1 MPTDSKED
9 DILQTQHIYELLCDW
24 IEGNTP
30 APFRHLD
37 LPDMLFLFSPYP
49 SQVQT
54 RQVDKVKIYSEDHF
68 DKLLTRLPSNQRLH
82 IFAFKLKRVTTKK
95 ILHLLLQS
103 EKDSFLPLV
112 FIVKEYHSDTTSSQ
126 ILPSSC
132 MQIREH
138 RKHLIYLLHLGLVP
152 RFQNRSTVTHHN
164 TSAHNTKP
172 RKNPSQMLVA
182 LVLSLEPNPH
192 ISVEWTHSDNNYRQT
207 WVANKDILSERILA
221 ELSSLPAALRVD
233 IKNRPPCFTKLA
245 TPDCTSVAITLDAKS
260 LVTLEKGLQSL
271 NNIANSI
278 LNKARNHKDYAEFQ
292 RICRPFLG
300 HGDLKQEENMHRS
313 CNVFD
318 INSIKQEKRIEIMQF
333 VQSQGLPYHVTSSQ
347 HLIIHTNALHI
358 EALRIALLGTQLTL
372 PFGSHENC
380 LCMQFSP
387 QTQTHH
393 IVSIVKPGEI
403 TVDYYQIEANDDLLL
418 DSFTPSPNFEQV
430 LKSRYHASDI
440 RVSIITEEDGAN
452 CKVITFA
459 APSQL
464 LLLPVEFQYQES
476 NYVIN
481 FKLPSATLARS
492 FLPVKVVERAR
503 DHFDQVKLQGSGM
516 QARLACPMP
525 LEHNRHSENRVQQL
539 KTRFLQVKG
548 EAVLCYIADEWCPII
563 ILTQAIS
570 VDLLQVLLPLTV
582 ADPDGLSHDIVLRNS
597 DHITWSYDQYAPQ
610 DDIDSIVQA
619 RLQAGHTFTIKMPRL
634 EQGYVKYSSCEAF
647 EIVAP
652 QNTDIIIVARPQVD
666 VLNILDNSDRV
677 HIVATG
683 HCDIPNR
690 SSKSSSQVIQE
701 KATSD
706 LESNGLRSLTHNSSR
721 HGERSPQA
729 NTSADCNMSPRAS
742 HNVPEE
748 EDAIMN
754 SPVRNHH
761 LATSNNENIVSCV
774 TPTVPFTIVE
784 GKRPSTIQPST
795 AVPNPKALLD
805 AQTNVTV
812 NVSSP
817 DLIIDTVPTPI
828 APCRTA
834 ADNAHDH
841 PINQDTKAD
850 LTTNLASH
858 ALEVKPT
865 TLASSSS
872 HNIHDNK
879 PADYLSKQGLLAMQ
893 QGIKH
898 RQLLDFARS
907 DPILRDCEEL
917 SALVPLALEHLNAT
931 RLNQSPFSTIMR
943 ILAIDRD
950 TVGSSLHIR
959 EIILQAIS
967 KGWTPT
973 KHPRTDPLQKNHFAF
988 ALSTLNGINPDHSQP
1003 WEEMLEIVV
1012 EALPEEQIDLYTC
1025 EFQLSCPKCTR
1036 STISSSPI
1044 LQFTLTDADYIAP
1057 DNLMVALQRAKP
1069 HINSHWHSCQ
1079 NNTCDSKHFIA
1090 HVERRAVPLIVKLPS
1105 STTLTADNDILNYF
1119 TGQQVR
1125 IGKQDY
1131 CLRAILIQE
1140 ATSSVLYLIEPKQT
1154 RGRCKIVCYH
1164 PYLGQLDWHNFV
1176 SKHKIHQDRI
1186 ISFVFSNPIP
1196 IDAAK
1201 FIQPALSSNEAT
1213 MHPPPSPAT
1222 KPKVHA
1228 TFNLPD
1234 CDLTLE
1240 PAKPTPSLEP
1250 SNVLNDKF
1258 PLEDEIQII
1267 EPPKYAL
1274 ISLFDGCG
1282 TTLQVVTKQIG
1293 HPPSVFL
1300 CCEKD
1305 TTLRIIV
1312 AEQLGLDFDGNWCR
1326 SRRGPVSI
1334 YLDDVAKLFAED
1346 SKVIREFCGFLLHNQ
1361 PAPILKVL
1369 AIAGSPCTEL
1379 TWAEINKGILGVT
1392 GPNSSLFYYFH
1403 LMLWQIRELAP
1414 TFDIRFLLEN
1424 AGSMREVHFQ
1434 EIKYV
1439 LGLPTTVT
1447 REELTWKAQN
1457 ISIAKRDRIFFRNF
1471 QDTDADALQENP
1483 PLYDSP
1489 WGPLL
1494 RCDNSIVPAEP
1505 FMRPRENI
1513 NDIMQR
1519 LSWTSY
1525 HPSSLLWNY
1534 DYFGGRTNFARAC
1547 QIPPKGRF
1555 PRLDWSQIIPFYFQD
1570 AWKKFILAMQL
1581 GSTTDQ
1587 KDAAIDGILPLLH
1600 NPALQMPFR
1609 LMTEDELL
1617 RTAGLSGYF
1626 EQVQASSH
1634 LWTAHTKRS
1643 AVGNSFHPQLIA
1655 AALGTRRQ
1663 CFAWLSQATPSQKQF
1678 PSPLEVQ
1685 QSYVALC
1692 NKLNLEIEAKSIQLK
1707 KTMQACPYGSI
1718 SPCIQQITIPQIT
1731 VPTNTK
1737 LFRPPQYFRKE
1748 TIENQ
1753 TKASRDARLTAIL
1766 PHCELFAK
1774 AIELP
1779 QLLCNGYPRFL
1790 SHNELSTSLL
1800 TGASSSIQALDVLIA
1815 NLKQS
1820 PTRPSCLAAIIDL
1833 YNYIHK
1839 SHGRVA
1845 FIVQQGISE
1854 PYQFD
1859 IVGYDTYCHLGLFKV
1874 QGPSLAFNWII
1885 FSPEPQPIPSFK
1897 SIPSLVDDVN
1907 CFSIV
1912 DNKGIPNQELLLC
1925 LRNDESLAVLSVT
1938 PHHITV
1944 THSRCVLSI
1953 LSLILT
1959 AKLSNFHHRGSP
1971 FCHANFQTIPLFSI
1985 SAELCDA
1992 TLYLDLTQIE
2002 LIYASPGHAQPIECS
2017 FAIFIPRQGLLKQ
2030 KMPLVS
2036 STTFTHEHIV
2046 DNTQLQ
2052 NIIHWYTS
2060 GFTLTTGHC
2069 NRPREPF
2076 LLFGVQGELLQQIM
2090 FSPTSAQWRAYS
2102 SSPCRLRGHF
2112 ATCLA
2117 KELKSNT
2124 GVHTNPIVLATF
2136 ATSTTFEY

>member
-54 RQVDKVKIYSEDHF
+54 RQVAKVKIYSEDHF

-164 TSAHNTKP
+164 TTAHNTKP
-172 RKNPSQMLVA
+172 GKNPSQMLVA

-525 LEHNRHSENRVQQL
+525 LEHNRYSENRVQQL

-634 EQGYVKYSSCEAF
+634 EQGFVKYSSCEAF

-761 LATSNNENIVSCV
+761 LATSNNENSVSCV

-805 AQTNVTV
+805 AQTNVTA

-841 PINQDTKAD
+841 PINQDTKTD

-1057 DNLMVALQRAKP
+1057 DNHMVALQRAKP

-1090 HVERRAVPLIVKLPS
+1090 HVERRAVPLIVKLPL

-1201 FIQPALSSNEAT
+1201 FIQPALSSSEAT

-1305 TTLRIIV
+1305 ATLRIIV

-1403 LMLWQIRELAP
+1403 LMLWQIRELVP
-1414 TFDIRFLLEN
+1414 TLDIRFLLEN

-1494 RCDNSIVPAEP
+1494 RSDNSIVPAEP

-1663 CFAWLSQATPSQKQF
+1663 CFEWLSQATPSQKQF

-1718 SPCIQQITIPQIT
+1718 SPCIQQITIPQLT

-1800 TGASSSIQALDVLIA
+1800 TGASSPIQALDVLIA

-1925 LRNDESLAVLSVT
+1925 LQNDESLAVLSVT

-1944 THSRCVLSI
+1944 AHSRCVLST

-2076 LLFGVQGELLQQIM
+2076 LLFGVQGELLQQLM
-2090 FSPTSAQWRAYS
+2090 FSPTSAQ
-2102 SSPCRLRGHF
+2102 
-2112 ATCLA
+2112 
-2117 KELKSNT
+2117 
-2124 GVHTNPIVLATF
+2124 
-2136 ATSTTFEY
+2136 

>member
-172 RKNPSQMLVA
+172 GKNPSQMLVA

-634 EQGYVKYSSCEAF
+634 EQGFVKYSSCEAF

-666 VLNILDNSDRV
+666 VLNILDNSDQV

-795 AVPNPKALLD
+795 AVPNPKALFD
-805 AQTNVTV
+805 AQTNVTA

-1069 HINSHWHSCQ
+1069 HINSHWRSCQ

-1312 AEQLGLDFDGNWCR
+1312 AEQLGLDFDGNWCW

-1663 CFAWLSQATPSQKQF
+1663 CFEWLSQATPSQKQF

-1718 SPCIQQITIPQIT
+1718 SPCIQQITIPQLT
-1731 VPTNTK
+1731 VPTSTK

-1925 LRNDESLAVLSVT
+1925 LQNDESLAVLSVT

-1992 TLYLDLTQIE
+1992 TLYTLT
-2002 LIYASPGHAQPIECS
+2002 LLRSSS
-2017 FAIFIPRQGLLKQ
+2017 F
-2030 KMPLVS
+2030 MPLLATLNPLSVP
-2036 STTFTHEHIV
+2036 
-2046 DNTQLQ
+2046 LQ
-2052 NIIHWYTS
+2052 
-2060 GFTLTTGHC
+2060 
-2069 NRPREPF
+2069 
-2076 LLFGVQGELLQQIM
+2076 
-2090 FSPTSAQWRAYS
+2090 YS
-2102 SSPCRLRGHF
+2102 SPDKD
-2112 ATCLA
+2112 CLS
-2117 KELKSNT
+2117 KRC
-2124 GVHTNPIVLATF
+2124 P
-2136 ATSTTFEY
+2136 

>member
-1 MPTDSKED
+1 MPIDSKED

-37 LPDMLFLFSPYP
+37 SPDMLFLFSPYP
-49 SQVQT
+49 SQVQI
-54 RQVDKVKIYSEDHF
+54 RQVDRVKIYSEDHF
-68 DKLLTRLPSNQRLH
+68 EKLLTRLPSNQRLH

-112 FIVKEYHSDTTSSQ
+112 FIVKEYHSDTTSFQ

-138 RKHLIYLLHLGLVP
+138 RKHFIYLLHLGLVP
-152 RFQNRSTVTHHN
+152 RIQNRNTATHHN
-164 TSAHNTKP
+164 TSVRNAKP
-172 RKNPSQMLVA
+172 GKTPSQMLVA
-182 LVLSLEPNPH
+182 LVLSLEPSPH

-271 NNIANSI
+271 NNIANSM
-278 LNKARNHKDYAEFQ
+278 LDKARNHKDYAEFQ

-333 VQSQGLPYHVTSSQ
+333 VQSQGLPYHVTPSQ

-380 LCMQFSP
+380 LCMQFFP
-387 QTQTHH
+387 RTQTHH
-393 IVSIVKPGEI
+393 IVSVVKPGEI

-430 LKSRYHASDI
+430 LKSRYQASDI

-452 CKVITFA
+452 CKVISFA
-459 APSQL
+459 APPQL
-464 LLLPVEFQYQES
+464 LLLPVELQYQES
-476 NYVIN
+476 HYAIN

-492 FLPVKVVERAR
+492 FLPIKVVERAR

-570 VDLLQVLLPLTV
+570 VDLLQVLLSSTV
-582 ADPDGLSHDIVLRNS
+582 AGPDGLSHDIVLRNS
-597 DHITWSYDQYAPQ
+597 DHITWTFDQYVPQ
-610 DDIDSIVQA
+610 DDTDSIVQV

-634 EQGYVKYSSCEAF
+634 EQGHVKYSSCEAF
-647 EIVAP
+647 ELFAP

-666 VLNILDNSDRV
+666 VFNILDDSDRV
-677 HIVATG
+677 HIVTTG
-683 HCDIPNR
+683 HCDVPNKG
-690 SSKSSSQVIQE
+690 SKSSSQVMQE
-701 KATSD
+701 KATTD
-706 LESNGLRSLTHNSSR
+706 LGSNGLRSLTHDSSH
-721 HGERSPQA
+721 HGGVGSQVDTP
-729 NTSADCNMSPRAS
+729 ADYNMSPRVSNNA
-742 HNVPEE
+742 PEI

-754 SPVRNHH
+754 SPVRDNH
-761 LATSNNENIVSCV
+761 LATPNNENIDSRV
-774 TPTVPFTIVE
+774 TPTFPFTIIE
-784 GKRPSTIQPST
+784 EKKFSTIQPPT
-795 AVPNPKALLD
+795 VVQNPKASLD
-805 AQTNVTV
+805 TGINEAAKA
-812 NVSSP
+812 SSP
-817 DLIIDTVPTPI
+817 DLIVDTVPTPI
-828 APCRTA
+828 APTQTTIG
-834 ADNAHDH
+834 NAHDH
-841 PINQDTKAD
+841 PIKRDTKTD
-850 LTTNLASH
+850 QTTNQTSH
-858 ALEVKPT
+858 FLVDKPT

-872 HNIHDNK
+872 HNTHDNK
-879 PADYLSKQGLLAMQ
+879 PADYLSKQGLLSMQ
-893 QGIKH
+893 QGVKH

-917 SALVPLALEHLNAT
+917 PALVPRALEHLDAT
-931 RLNQSPFSTIMR
+931 RLNRSPFLTVMR

-950 TVGSSLHIR
+950 TAGSSLHIR

-973 KHPRTDPLQKNHFAF
+973 RHSRTDPLQKNHFAF

-1025 EFQLSCPKCTR
+1025 DFQLSCPMCART
-1036 STISSSPI
+1036 TNSSSPI
-1044 LQFTLTDADYIAP
+1044 LQFLLTDADHIVP

-1079 NNTCDSKHFIA
+1079 NNTCESKHFIA
-1090 HVERRAVPLIVKLPS
+1090 HVEKRAVPLTVKLPS
-1105 STTLTADNDILNYF
+1105 STTLFVTNDVINYF

-1140 ATSSVLYLIEPKQT
+1140 ATSSVLYLIEPKQA

-1164 PYLGQLDWHNFV
+1164 PYLGQLDWRNFV
-1176 SKHKIHQDRI
+1176 SKHKIHQDKI
-1186 ISFVFSNPIP
+1186 ISFVFANPIL

-1201 FIQPALSSNEAT
+1201 IIQPALPSNEAAT
-1213 MHPPPSPAT
+1213 QPQPSPAT
-1222 KPKVHA
+1222 RPNFPL
-1228 TFNLPD
+1228 TFNLPNVD
-1234 CDLTLE
+1234 PSLE
-1240 PAKPTPSLEP
+1240 PAKPTSGLEP
-1250 SNVLNDKF
+1250 TNVLNDNV
-1258 PLEDEIQII
+1258 PLEEEIQII

-1282 TTLQVVTKQIG
+1282 ATLQVVTKQIG

-1334 YLDDVAKLFAED
+1334 YLDDVSKLFAEN
-1346 SKVIREFCGFLLHNQ
+1346 SKVIREFCGFLVHNH

-1414 TFDIRFLLEN
+1414 TLDIRFLLEN

-1447 REELTWKAQN
+1447 REELTWKAEN

-1489 WGPLL
+1489 WGPPL
-1494 RCDNSIVPAEP
+1494 RSDNSIVPAEP
-1505 FMRPRENI
+1505 FMRPRENV

-1534 DYFGGRTNFARAC
+1534 DYFGGRTNFAQAC

-1555 PRLDWSQIIPFYFQD
+1555 PRLDWNKFIPFYFQD
-1570 AWKKFILAMQL
+1570 AWKKFLLAMQS

-1626 EQVQASSH
+1626 EQVHASSH
-1634 LWTAHTKRS
+1634 LWTAYTKRS

-1663 CFAWLSQATPSQKQF
+1663 CFTWLNQPTPSQKQF

-1692 NKLNLEIEAKSIQLK
+1692 NKLNLEIEAKNIQLK
-1707 KTMQACPYGSI
+1707 KTMQTCPYGSI
-1718 SPCIQQITIPQIT
+1718 SPCLQQITIPQLT

-1737 LFRPPQYFRKE
+1737 LFRPPQYFKKE
-1748 TIENQ
+1748 TTENQ
-1753 TKASRDARLTAIL
+1753 TKASKDARLAAIL

-1779 QLLCNGYPRFL
+1779 QLLHNGYPRFV

-1800 TGASSSIQALDVLIA
+1800 TGDSSSTQALDALIA
-1815 NLKQS
+1815 NLKHS
-1820 PTRPSCLAAIIDL
+1820 PTRPSCLAAVIDL
-1833 YNYIHK
+1833 YNYINK

-1859 IVGYDTYCHLGLFKV
+1859 FVGYDTYCHLGLFKV
-1874 QGPSLAFNWII
+1874 QGPSLTFNWII
-1885 FSPEPQPIPSFK
+1885 YSPEPQPMPSFK
-1897 SIPSLVDDVN
+1897 SIPSTVNDVN
-1907 CFSIV
+1907 CFAIL
-1912 DNKGIPNQELLLC
+1912 DNKGVPNQELLFC
-1925 LRNDESLAVLSVT
+1925 LQNDESLAVLSAA

-1971 FCHANFQTIPLFSI
+1971 FCHANFQVVPLFSI
-1985 SAELCDA
+1985 GAELCDA

-2002 LIYASPGHAQPIECS
+2002 LIYVSPGHTRPIECS
-2017 FAIFIPRQGLLKQ
+2017 FAILIPRQGQLKQ

-2052 NIIHWYTS
+2052 NVIHWYTS
-2060 GFTLTTGHC
+2060 GFSLTTGHC

-2076 LLFGVQGELLQQIM
+2076 LLFGVYGVLLQRIIT
-2090 FSPTSAQWRAYS
+2090 SPISAQ
-2102 SSPCRLRGHF
+2102 
-2112 ATCLA
+2112 
-2117 KELKSNT
+2117 
-2124 GVHTNPIVLATF
+2124 
-2136 ATSTTFEY
+2136 

>member
-172 RKNPSQMLVA
+172 GKNPSQMLVA

-570 VDLLQVLLPLTV
+570 VDLLQVLLPLTI

-634 EQGYVKYSSCEAF
+634 EQGFVKYSSCEAF

-805 AQTNVTV
+805 AQTNVTA

-1186 ISFVFSNPIP
+1186 ISFVFSNPIL

-1570 AWKKFILAMQL
+1570 AWKKFILAMQS

-1663 CFAWLSQATPSQKQF
+1663 CFEWLNQATPSQKQF

-1718 SPCIQQITIPQIT
+1718 SPCIQQITIPQLT

-1790 SHNELSTSLL
+1790 SHNELSTPLL

-1885 FSPEPQPIPSFK
+1885 FSPEPQPIPFFK

-1925 LRNDESLAVLSVT
+1925 LQNDESLAVLSVT

-2076 LLFGVQGELLQQIM
+2076 LLFGVQGELLQQLM
-2090 FSPTSAQWRAYS
+2090 FSPTSAQ
-2102 SSPCRLRGHF
+2102 
-2112 ATCLA
+2112 
-2117 KELKSNT
+2117 
-2124 GVHTNPIVLATF
+2124 
-2136 ATSTTFEY
+2136 

>member
-68 DKLLTRLPSNQRLH
+68 DKLLTRLPSNQRLR

-152 RFQNRSTVTHHN
+152 RFQHRSTVTHHN

-207 WVANKDILSERILA
+207 WVANKDILSEKILA

-525 LEHNRHSENRVQQL
+525 LEHNRYSENRVQQL

-784 GKRPSTIQPST
+784 GKRSSTIQPST

-805 AQTNVTV
+805 AQTNVTI
-812 NVSSP
+812 NASSP

-841 PINQDTKAD
+841 SSNQDTKAD

-879 PADYLSKQGLLAMQ
+879 PADYHSKQGLLAMQ

-1025 EFQLSCPKCTR
+1025 EFQLSCPNCAR

-1600 NPALQMPFR
+1600 NPALQMLFR

-1718 SPCIQQITIPQIT
+1718 SPCIQQITIPQLS

-1748 TIENQ
+1748 IIENQ

-1874 QGPSLAFNWII
+1874 QGSSLAFNWII

-1925 LRNDESLAVLSVT
+1925 LQNDESLAVLSVT

-1985 SAELCDA
+1985 CAELCDA

-2076 LLFGVQGELLQQIM
+2076 LLFGVQGELLQQII
-2090 FSPTSAQWRAYS
+2090 FSPTSAQ
-2102 SSPCRLRGHF
+2102 
-2112 ATCLA
+2112 
-2117 KELKSNT
+2117 
-2124 GVHTNPIVLATF
+2124 
-2136 ATSTTFEY
+2136 